1 MDLHNLSYISTS
13 NNEQYSLINEIK
25 DYVNYLDKIL
35 IANYIDNNNNTIKK
49 RNTIGPNK
57 TTYDEFI
64 YKYFTIET
72 LTQDKKQW
80 KNTLIFINNKFNCIN
95 LIKRIKE
102 IRRRELQK
110 QYNKELRDRKRNK

>member
-72 LTQDKKQW
+72 LTQEKKQW

>member
-25 DYVNYLDKIL
+25 DYLNYLDKIL
-35 IANYIDNNNNTIKK
+35 ISNYNYNNTIEK